1 MVEISETSMIRF
13 INSTEHFGLLQWL
26 SGKESAC
33 NVGDASLVPESGRAP
48 PGGGHGNP
56 HQYSC
61 LENLMDREAW
71 QATVH
76 RIAKSWAQLK

>member
-1 MVEISETSMIRF
+1 MILF

-26 SGKESAC
+26 SSKESAC
-33 NVGDASLVPESGRAP
+33 NVGDAGLILESERA

-61 LENLMDREAW
+61 LENIMGREAW
-71 QATVH
+71 QATVPTV
-76 RIAKSWAQLK
+76 AKSRAQLK